1 MATSASLVGPLLQ
14 QVSVVT
20 QNYGVIGLG
29 MGMFFESLG
38 IPFASAVVALT
49 AGTLISAGKT
59 TFLEALLISTAGLTL
74 GSMVSYYIGFLGGS
88 VGRFFS
94 GSCRRENNSN
104 RYYKYYTRWGE
115 LTVLIAQLFGTT
127 RTWISLPAGAMKMR
141 LQKFVVYTAVG
152 GAIYCALAIGFSL
165 ALAGLLSRVTGT
177 FTSITYLSL
186 LLVAFATI
194 AIFTV
199 IILFRKKKSCN
210 TGSEDKS
217 PQ

>member
-1 MATSASLVGPLLQ
+1 
-14 QVSVVT
+14 
-20 QNYGVIGLG
+20 
-29 MGMFFESLG
+29 MFFESLG
-38 IPFASAVVALT
+38 VPFASAVVALT
-49 AGTLISAGKT
+49 AGTLIAAGKT

-94 GSCRRENNSN
+94 GACHRENNNN
-104 RYYKYYTRWGE
+104 RFIKYYNRWGE

-141 LQKFVVYTAVG
+141 VQKFAIYTAVG

-165 ALAGLLSRVTGT
+165 ALAGLLSRVTDT
-177 FTSITYLSL
+177 FASMTYMSL
-186 LLVAFATI
+186 LFLSFLII
-194 AIFTV
+194 ALITGVVF
-199 IILFRKKKSCN
+199 LYNNRKCN

-217 PQ
+217 PR

>member
-1 MATSASLVGPLLQ
+1 MASSASLVGPLLQ

-49 AGTLISAGKT
+49 SGTLIAAGKT

-94 GSCRRENNSN
+94 GSCLREKNNN
-104 RYYKYYTRWGE
+104 RYFKYYARWGE
-115 LTVLIAQLFGTT
+115 LTVLVAQLFGTT

-141 LQKFVVYTAVG
+141 LRKFIVYTAIG

-165 ALAGLLSRVTGT
+165 ALAGLLSRAIDT
-177 FTSITYLSL
+177 FASITYLSL
-186 LLVAFATI
+186 LLISFVIITF
-194 AIFTV
+194 FTV
-199 IILFRKKKSCN
+199 AVLIRRKLFCN
-210 TGSEDKS
+210 TGGEGKS

>member
-1 MATSASLVGPLLQ
+1 MASSASLVGPLLQ

-49 AGTLISAGKT
+49 AGTLIAAGKT

-94 GSCRRENNSN
+94 GSCQHEKNNS
-104 RYYKYYTRWGE
+104 RYFKYYTQWGE
-115 LTVLIAQLFGTT
+115 LTVLVAQLFGTT

-165 ALAGLLSRVTGT
+165 ALAALLSRIIDT
-177 FTSITYLSL
+177 FASITYLSL
-186 LLVAFATI
+186 LLISCVII
-194 AIFTV
+194 AIFAV
-199 IILFRKKKSCN
+199 IVLLRKIILCS